1 MINFIG
7 FDSEGIF
14 KEDDTLLD
22 PGVFE
27 SNLQTNLL
35 GGDS

>member
-27 SNLQTNLL
+27 SNLQNNLL